1 MSGRRSS
8 RSRADSGGYRKEL
21 ENAARQAR
29 RGTLEPSVGAI
40 AFFDLPGSTKMMKS
54 DPHMAVPRM
63 ILHNAMC
70 RAIIRLNKGT
80 IVKEL
85 GDGLMVRFDNAGYAI
100 RCAVRVIKNLQ
111 EHGGGVCTKVTVA
124 FGTIWD
130 VRNSSGEPDV
140 YGTPVHVSSRME
152 RHALKNTIVID
163 EKDRESIVEWFERRK
178 FRIRP
183 LRGKLKDYPNRKLYR
198 ILV

>member
-1 MSGRRSS
+1 M
-8 RSRADSGGYRKEL
+8 
-21 ENAARQAR
+21 
-29 RGTLEPSVGAI
+29 GAI

-111 EHGGGVCTKVTVA
+111 DHGGGVCTKVTVA

-140 YGTPVHVSSRME
+140 YGTPVLVCAGRAFCRRLPARRLCGHWMRVPVCAPSSSAR
-152 RHALKNTIVID
+152 RHGQGKGGC
-163 EKDRESIVEWFERRK
+163 
-178 FRIRP
+178 P
-183 LRGKLKDYPNRKLYR
+183 LRATC
-198 ILV
+198 

>member
-1 MSGRRSS
+1 
-8 RSRADSGGYRKEL
+8 
-21 ENAARQAR
+21 
-29 RGTLEPSVGAI
+29 
-40 AFFDLPGSTKMMKS
+40 MMKS

-100 RCAVRVIKNLQ
+100 RCAVRVIKNLH